1 MLFMN
6 KTSESNHTLVITLA
20 IKMIHFFLQGTYFIS
35 STLLLTKL
43 FKASPF
49 SIPF

>member
-20 IKMIHFFLQGTYFIS
+20 IKMIHFLQETYFIS